1 MSKYTTEVRYLC
13 EVEYGASESLGFNSI
28 NDVITTAAPKVFN
41 FDFPMFDEAYRLPLE
56 IKILRH
62 YYTREICEE
71 SVGLWKLRLQDR
83 LNMIMPYY
91 NQLYSSELIQFNPM
105 YDVDLTKES
114 TKDNEGEKTNNETEN
129 AQAHETNLDTTHQ
142 NNVSESN
149 TSNTGTN
156 STATANTTV
165 SSNTSSE
172 TNNDATNTSSTSN
185 ESSSNNS
192 SRHNSDEKLD
202 KYSDTPQGS
211 VVNLEDDSYLTN
223 ARIISDSASETSNG
237 SSTANISST
246 GNSSNTGARN
256 GETNGN
262 ETFSGSSDNSYSS
275 DNINSSSSTDDKTVN
290 RTKDNAVNKNK
301 MHIGTMTNTEEYFEH
316 LIGKTGKNSN
326 SKLLTEFRETFLNID
341 KMIIEELSDLF
352 FGLWE

>member
-13 EVEYGASESLGFNSI
+13 EVEYGTNQSLGFNSI
-28 NDVITTAAPKVFN
+28 NDVITIAAPKVFN

-114 TKDNEGEKTNNETEN
+114 TKDNEGEKTNNESEN
-129 AQAHETNLDTTHQ
+129 SQLHETNLDT
-142 NNVSESN
+142 
-149 TSNTGTN
+149 
-156 STATANTTV
+156 AV

-172 TNNDATNTSSTSN
+172 TNNNTTNTTSTSN

-192 SRHNSDEKLD
+192 STNNSNNKLD
-202 KYSDTPQGS
+202 KYADTPQGS

-223 ARIISDSASETSNG
+223 ARSISDSGSETSNG
-237 SSTANISST
+237 SSSANISST
-246 GNSSNTGARN
+246 ANSSNG
-256 GETNGN
+256 GERSAEINGN
-262 ETFSGSSDNSYSS
+262 ET
-275 DNINSSSSTDDKTVN
+275 VN
-290 RTKDNAVNKNK
+290 KTKDNAANKNK
-301 MHIGTMTNTEEYFEH
+301 INIGTMTNSEEYFEH

>member
-13 EVEYGASESLGFNSI
+13 EVEYGTNQSLGFNSI
-28 NDVITTAAPKVFN
+28 NDVITAAAPKVFN

-114 TKDNEGEKTNNETEN
+114 TKDNEGEKTNNESEN
-129 AQAHETNLDTTHQ
+129 SQLHEYNLDT
-142 NNVSESN
+142 
-149 TSNTGTN
+149 
-156 STATANTTV
+156 AV

-172 TNNDATNTSSTSN
+172 TSIDTTNTTSTSS

-192 SRHNSDEKLD
+192 SRNNSDEKVD
-202 KYSDTPQGS
+202 KYADTPQGS
-211 VVNLEDDSYLTN
+211 VVNLEDDRYLTN
-223 ARIISDSASETSNG
+223 ARIISDSGSETSNE
-237 SSTANISST
+237 SSSADISST
-246 GNSSNTGARN
+246 GNSSNSGERSA
-256 GETNGN
+256 ETNGN
-262 ETFSGSSDNSYSS
+262 ET
-275 DNINSSSSTDDKTVN
+275 VN
-290 RTKDNAVNKNK
+290 KTKDNAVNKNK
-301 MHIGTMTNTEEYFEH
+301 IHIGTMTNTEEYFEH

-341 KMIIEELSDLF
+341 KMVIEELSDLF

>member
-13 EVEYGASESLGFNSI
+13 EVEYGANESLGFNSI
-28 NDVITTAAPKVFN
+28 NNVITAAAPKIFN

-56 IKILRH
+56 VKILRH

-129 AQAHETNLDTTHQ
+129 TQLHETNLDETYQ

-149 TSNTGTN
+149 TSNTATN
-156 STATANTTV
+156 STTTENTTV

-172 TNNDATNTSSTSN
+172 TSNDTANTSTTSN
-185 ESSSNNS
+185 ESSINNS
-192 SRHNSDEKLD
+192 SRNNGAEKLD

-223 ARIISDSASETSNG
+223 ARIISDNANETSSG
-237 SSTANISST
+237 SSTANISSI
-246 GNSSNTGARN
+246 GNSSNSGTRI
-256 GETNGN
+256 GEANGN

-275 DNINSSSSTDDKTVN
+275 NNVNSSSSTDNKTVN
-290 RTKDNAVNKNK
+290 KTKDNAVDKTK
-301 MHIGTMTNTEEYFEH
+301 VHTGTMTNTEEYFEH